1 MDHHV
6 PAFVAEPP
14 ETPEVT
20 AAYQSDIAANGY
32 VDNLTRVWCWRPDV
46 ATSFTGV
53 RSELLDAST
62 LTERDVAVL
71 VVASAAARGDSYCS
85 LAWGRRLAGLA
96 DEKTAVDVLQGRD
109 AAGLSDRERA
119 LARWAG
125 QVVRDP
131 NATTRADVDRLRE
144 AGLTDR
150 EIVEATTHIA
160 LRLAFSTVND
170 ALGAVPDPQLVAKT
184 PQAVRDAVT
193 YGRAPGPD
201 AA

>member
-1 MDHHV
+1 MT
-6 PAFVAEPP
+6 PA
-14 ETPEVT
+14 VT
-20 AAYQSDIAANGY
+20 AAYDSDVDSNGY

-46 ATSFTGV
+46 ASSFTGV
-53 RSELLDAST
+53 RSELLDGST

-71 VVASAAARGDSYCS
+71 VVASAAARGDSYCA
-85 LAWGRRLAGLA
+85 LAWGRKLADLA
-96 DEKTAVDVLQGRD
+96 DEETAVDVLQGRD

-131 NATTRADVDRLRE
+131 TATTRSDVDGLRE
-144 AGLTDR
+144 VGLTDR
-150 EIVEATTHIA
+150 EIVEATIHIA
-160 LRLAFSTVND
+160 FRLAFLTVND

-193 YGRAPGPD
+193 YGRQPGTD
-201 AA
+201 AV